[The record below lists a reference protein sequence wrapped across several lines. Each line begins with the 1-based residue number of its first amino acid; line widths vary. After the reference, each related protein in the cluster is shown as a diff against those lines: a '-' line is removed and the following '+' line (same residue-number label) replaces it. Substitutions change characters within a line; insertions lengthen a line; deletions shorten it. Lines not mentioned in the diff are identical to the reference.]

1 VDKGEKHYLFSG
13 LIPNQKS
20 HPLINE
26 WFSVRFVD
34 RQFDVITPFE
44 QIIAQTEL
52 GQRPIPNPNR
62 TELPNHQQLNQ
73 LLPQAVEQARSWMK
87 QQRDLFEKEINQK
100 LTVQLDEL
108 DRLKGGQLKQL
119 ELSLS
124 QSAEVEGRK
133 AQKRALRQQEIEEV
147 FDHYWTW
154 VEETMTTEPH
164 PYLKLICVL
173 QGEA

>member
-1 VDKGEKHYLFSG
+1 
-13 LIPNQKS
+13 
-20 HPLINE
+20 
-26 WFSVRFVD
+26 
-34 RQFDVITPFE
+34 
-44 QIIAQTEL
+44 
-52 GQRPIPNPNR
+52 
-62 TELPNHQQLNQ
+62 
-73 LLPQAVEQARSWMK
+73 MK

-100 LTVQLDEL
+100 LTLQLDEL